1 MKQILLTLC
10 CLFTYQIS
18 FAETV
23 LCKGRT
29 NNPNTTDMDFTVEI
43 TTKKDK
49 ISRTNFYRSTIR
61 YVTPDGSFLNQGVDF
76 SSKVITKVDK
86 VIYTGSVTGNFI
98 ALTVTPGGLAQSAV
112 LNNILLGLNQLPVS
126 CVVSGTLPARPVCEV
141 ENRKSHILIDAIT
154 NSQDLNQIEF
164 AISCGADI
172 NVAQKNGC
180 TPLMLA
186 IEPTCGQ
193 KDNMNYR
200 STTAKTA
207 EIVDYLINNGAF
219 ATVKDK
225 SGETALM
232 KAAKLGVRDVYTS
245 FVAAEVDFN
254 EQDSKGNTALANA
267 VLFGDAWV
275 VEQILDGNPDR
286 RIKNKKGLTA
296 YDIAKQNQ
304 KEEIMDLVRIPDVVI
319 TIDGLDGGTCSPLEI
334 NLKEG
339 QVAEFVLKATDKMF
353 KLDASAV
360 SLDLMA
366 EAKGQ
371 AKQTVAFESKGTYEF
386 TCGYHGGNKGSV
398 GKITVH

>member
-10 CLFTYQIS
+10 CLIAYQIS

-43 TTKKDK
+43 NLKTDKLSKTK
-49 ISRTNFYRSTIR
+49 FYRSRIS
-61 YVTPDGSFLNQGVDF
+61 YLTPDGSFLTQGVDF
-76 SSKVITKVDK
+76 GSRAITKIDK
-86 VIYTGSVTGNFI
+86 VIYTGSITGNFI
-98 ALTVTPGGLAQSAV
+98 ELTVTPDGLVQSAI
-112 LNNILLGLNQLPVS
+112 LNNNLLGLNQLPVS
-126 CVVSGTLPARPVCEV
+126 CVVSGSLPARPVCETD
-141 ENRKSHILIDAIT
+141 NRRSQVLVDAIV

-193 KDNMNYR
+193 KENMNYH

-207 EIVDYLINNGAF
+207 EIVDFLINNGAF

-225 SGETALM
+225 SGETALI

-254 EQDSKGNTALANA
+254 EQDNKGNTALANA

-275 VEQILDGNPDR
+275 VEQVLEGNPDR

-296 YDIAKQNQ
+296 YDIAKRNQN
-304 KEEIMDLVRIPDVVI
+304 EEIMDLVRIPDVVI
-319 TIDGLDGGTCSPLEI
+319 TIDGQDGGTCSPLEI

-353 KLDASAV
+353 KLDASSV
-360 SLDLMA
+360 GLDLMA

-371 AKQTVAFESKGTYEF
+371 AKQTVAFASKGTYEF

-398 GKITVH
+398 GKISVQ